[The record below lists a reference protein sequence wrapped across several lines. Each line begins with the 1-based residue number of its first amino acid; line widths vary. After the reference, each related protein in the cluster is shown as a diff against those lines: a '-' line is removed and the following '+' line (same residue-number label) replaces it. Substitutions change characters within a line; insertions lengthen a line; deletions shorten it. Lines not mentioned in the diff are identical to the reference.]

1 MQTAS
6 NAKTHHRSPMS
17 LAYTFALKGFSVRPR
32 TISRRIAVQARRRI
46 SEVRRGS
53 PFPLRCACRAP
64 AQPGEE
70 VRHDLGKLQC
80 TTLKWPST
88 FGPSPFTL
96 YPRCAKRTPSH
107 AKGVARAWGLRA
119 RPVLSPAAV
128 VPTGIK
134 FYRVMKLAMKFEMK
148 SVMKFCETAV
158 FSRGFGS

>member
-6 NAKTHHRSPMS
+6 NAKTHHWSPMS

-53 PFPLRCACRAP
+53 PFSLRCACRAP

-88 FGPSPFTL
+88 FGPSPFTP
-96 YPRCAKRTPSH
+96 YPRCARRPPFAGEACCSRMGF
-107 AKGVARAWGLRA
+107 ASAA
-119 RPVLSPAAV
+119 RPQSCSRSADGDKILSRHEARHEV
-128 VPTGIK
+128 
-134 FYRVMKLAMKFEMK
+134 
-148 SVMKFCETAV
+148 
-158 FSRGFGS
+158 